1 MTNRA
6 VAARYARAL
15 FEVSCD
21 SSDVEKT
28 EQDIL
33 SFQQLLDGHAT
44 LSGALLSPAVSV
56 VEKRK
61 LVHTLLSRMQVS
73 AVAERLLLMLA
84 DRDRLELLPEVC
96 EIYNA
101 LLMDHRGVVRVR
113 ITTAEPLDSSRLES
127 MVQALAKA
135 TGRKIK
141 AEASVDETLVGGVVT
156 QIGSTVFN
164 GSIAH
169 HLDRLRKRFITG
181 T

>member
-15 FEVSCD
+15 FEVSRD

-33 SFQQLLDGHAT
+33 SFQQLLNDHDT
-44 LSGALLSPAVSV
+44 LRNALLNPAISV
-56 VEKRK
+56 LDKRG
-61 LVHTLLSRMQVS
+61 LVRAVLSKMQLS

-84 DRDRLELLPEVC
+84 DRDRLELLPEVA
-96 EIYNA
+96 EIYNGF
-101 LLMDHRGVVRVR
+101 LMDHLGVVRARV
-113 ITTAEPLDSSRLES
+113 TTATPLES
-127 MVQALAKA
+127 SHVESIVKALASA
-135 TGRKIK
+135 TGQKIK
-141 AEASVDETLVGGVVT
+141 IETSVDNTLVGGMVT
-156 QIGSTVFN
+156 QIGSTVFD

-169 HLDRLRKRFITG
+169 HLDRLRQRFITG

>member
-44 LSGALLSPAVSV
+44 LSSALLSPTISV
-56 VEKRK
+56 TEKRK
-61 LVHTLLSRMQVS
+61 LVQAVLSRMQVS

-101 LLMDHRGVVRVR
+101 LLMDHRGVVRAH
-113 ITTAEPLDSSRLES
+113 ITTAEPLDTLHLES

-141 AEASVDETLVGGVVT
+141 VETSVDDTLVGGMVT
-156 QIGSTVFN
+156 QIGSTVFD

-169 HLDRLRKRFITG
+169 HLDRLRQRFITG

>member
-1 MTNRA
+1 M
-6 VAARYARAL
+6 
-15 FEVSCD
+15 
-21 SSDVEKT
+21 
-28 EQDIL
+28 
-33 SFQQLLDGHAT
+33 QL
-44 LSGALLSPAVSV
+44 
-56 VEKRK
+56 
-61 LVHTLLSRMQVS
+61 S

-101 LLMDHRGVVRVR
+101 LLMDHRGVVRAR
-113 ITTAEPLDSSRLES
+113 ITTAEPLDTLHLES

-141 AEASVDETLVGGVVT
+141 VETSVDETLVGGMVT
-156 QIGSTVFN
+156 QIGSTVFD

-169 HLDRLRKRFITG
+169 HLVRLRQRFITG

>member
-33 SFQQLLDGHAT
+33 SFQQLLDDKAT
-44 LSGALLSPAVSV
+44 LGSALLSPAISV
-56 VEKRK
+56 AKKRK
-61 LVHTLLSRMQVS
+61 LVQALLSRMQVS

-84 DRDRLELLPEVC
+84 DRDRLALLPEMC

-101 LLMDHRGVVRVR
+101 LLM
-113 ITTAEPLDSSRLES
+113 EPR
-127 MVQALAKA
+127 
-135 TGRKIK
+135 
-141 AEASVDETLVGGVVT
+141 
-156 QIGSTVFN
+156 
-164 GSIAH
+164 
-169 HLDRLRKRFITG
+169 
-181 T
+181 

>member
-21 SSDVEKT
+21 SGDVEKT

-33 SFQQLLDGHAT
+33 SFQQLLDDHAT
-44 LSGALLSPAVSV
+44 LGSALLSPAISV
-56 VEKRK
+56 AKKRK
-61 LVHTLLSRMQVS
+61 LVQALLSRMQVS
-73 AVAERLLLMLA
+73 VVAERLLLMLA
-84 DRDRLELLPEVC
+84 ERDRLELLTEVC
-96 EIYNA
+96 EVYNG
-101 LLMDHRGVVRVR
+101 LLMDHRGEVRAH
-113 ITTAEPLDSSRLES
+113 ITTAEPLDSFHLES

-141 AEASVDETLVGGVVT
+141 VKTSVDDTLVGGMVT
-156 QIGSTVFN
+156 QIGSTVFD

-169 HLDRLRKRFITG
+169 HLDRLRQRFITG

>member
-33 SFQQLLDGHAT
+33 SFQQLLDDNAT
-44 LSGALLSPAVSV
+44 LSSALLSPAISV
-56 VEKRK
+56 AKKRK
-61 LVHTLLSRMQVS
+61 LVQALLSRMQVS

-84 DRDRLELLPEVC
+84 DRDRLELLPEVG
-96 EIYNA
+96 EVYSA
-101 LLMDHRGVVRVR
+101 LLMEHRGEVRAR
-113 ITTAEPLDSSRLES
+113 ITTAEPLDSLHLES

-141 AEASVDETLVGGVVT
+141 VETSVDETLVGGMVT
-156 QIGSTVFN
+156 QIGSTVFD

-169 HLDRLRKRFITG
+169 HLDRLRQRFITG

>member
-15 FEVSCD
+15 FEVSRD
-21 SSDVEKT
+21 SGDVEKT

-33 SFQQLLDGHAT
+33 LFQQLLNDHDT
-44 LSGALLSPAVSV
+44 LRKVLFNPAISVLDKRGLVQAVLSKMLL
-56 VEKRK
+56 
-61 LVHTLLSRMQVS
+61 S

-84 DRDRLELLPEVC
+84 DRDRLELLPEVS
-96 EIYNA
+96 EIYNVF
-101 LLMDHRGVVRVR
+101 LMDHLGIVRAR
-113 ITTAEPLDSSRLES
+113 ITTAVPLESSHVES
-127 MVQALAKA
+127 MVEALASA

-141 AEASVDETLVGGVVT
+141 IETSVDDTLVGGMMT
-156 QIGSTVFN
+156 QIGSTVFD

-169 HLDRLRKRFITG
+169 HLDRLRQRFITG